1 MLQMPP
7 QAVKFANTIFSL
19 TLISMKDLFVS
30 KGHNSVKYQTW
41 TKSNL
46 DLYLLVKYL
55 CMQLQLCIY
64 IPSKVREQKLKSS
77 YFLSSGSTTLSKIIR
92 PGPNLNLTCIF
103 L

>member
-46 DLYLLVKYL
+46 DLYLLVKYFV
-55 CMQLQLCIY
+55 CNFNFVYTSLQRLE
-64 IPSKVREQKLKSS
+64 SR
-77 YFLSSGSTTLSKIIR
+77 
-92 PGPNLNLTCIF
+92 N
-103 L
+103 